1 MNALVTGG
9 SRGIGAAIARR
20 LAADGCNVVIAY
32 RGESDKAA
40 AVAEECRALGVEAIT
55 VQADISREEDCRQLA
70 QAARA
75 AFGPIGILVNNAGL
89 TRDGLAMRMSLQHF
103 SEVLDANLTGTFLMC
118 RAVLPDM
125 VKARQG
131 RIINLASV
139 AGIYGNAGQ
148 VNYAAS
154 KAGVI
159 GLTRSLAKEVASRQ
173 ITVNA
178 VAPGFIETDMTR
190 VLNGQV
196 RENVLKAI
204 GLGRF
209 GQPEDIAGVV
219 SFLASP
225 AAAYITGQVLEVSG
239 GLAF

>member
-32 RGESDKAA
+32 RGEGDKAS